1 MYRTTKKRLVR
12 RAGISA
18 AVVLGTLATG
28 VGVASASASHVKGT
42 SSVVAPNASA
52 HASATNDAMC
62 VRGAGGV
69 VSAVTSSSITVRNQ
83 SGAATTFAITAT
95 TTVTKDRASA
105 SISDLV
111 VGDQVRIIP
120 TAAGSTTAQSIDIE
134 QPSVMGK
141 VTVVSGDTI
150 TVTGPN
156 GTSETVVV
164 SGATSY
170 TKSGAS
176 AALADVTVG
185 ASLFAQGT
193 FAPGSTTTLNAT
205 SVGIGVPL
213 HQGQPG
219 GRHHDGPGPQGGGFG
234 PALHLTTSSR

>member
-28 VGVASASASHVKGT
+28 AGVASASASHVKGT
-42 SSVVAPNASA
+42 SSAVAPNKSA
-52 HASATNDAMC
+52 RASATNGARC
-62 VRGAGGV
+62 AWGAGGV
-69 VSAVTSSSITVRNQ
+69 VSAVSSSSITVTDR
-83 SGAATTFAITAT
+83 SGTATTFAITAT

-141 VTVVSGDTI
+141 VTAVSGDTI
-150 TVTGPN
+150 SVAGPN
-156 GTSETVVV
+156 GTSETVVA
-164 SGATSY
+164 SGSTTY
-170 TKSGAS
+170 TKSSAS
-176 AALADVTVG
+176 ATLADVTVG
-185 ASLFAQGT
+185 ASIFAQGT
-193 FAPGSTTTLNAT
+193 FASGSTTTLDAT

-213 HQGQPG
+213 HQGKPG
-219 GRHHDGPGPQGGGFG
+219 DGHHEGPGPQGGGFG
-234 PALHLTTSSR
+234 PAPHFDHVK